1 MRVSRPSSRD
11 SAWSHIA
18 WAQALDLGA
27 VALLSDWNGKRF
39 ELYGIGHDYR
49 GMQDVAERSAFLVDR
64 RPSSAGHGGTRR
76 ASCPTSTSCS
86 RPPLAL
92 VTLLYAAAAF
102 VTWPAVGSFTPII
115 ANDGGGGG
123 EPPAGDHLQSV
134 YRFWLVGHQLEQ
146 GEAPGGI
153 PTASS
158 RSSSR
163 RPCSAGGPSAC
174 LLAVERRIRPRRR
187 MEHPSVRGH
196 RRRRPPDVRL
206 AAGPHPLPG
215 PAALGGLA
223 FALAPYRLEQSA
235 GHLLGWAA
243 LFLPLA
249 LLAIER
255 ARVTPGRRVHAW
267 SALAAAATIS
277 IPLSGQLHLALGAVP
292 FIVAYAAV
300 RFGLL
305 SFVWT
310 LGGAA
315 VAVGIGLAVRYTL
328 IAGSAEEAGRSFG
341 GATALLGGAGRF
353 PQSLART
360 AERGVRLPR
369 LAAVRAGR
377 CRTHRPRQDAKKP
390 RRPPGACPDRAAP
403 LRPGRHAAGY
413 EALWRNLPPLHF
425 TRVPE
430 RLLPLA
436 NLALAAL
443 AAFACAA
450 IAARVGRR
458 AAPVLAALAVFLALD
473 LAVLPFSAAAADPD
487 NGAYEAL
494 RRPHLA
500 ASSSCRSSARGST
513 TRASTTTSGFRSRAS
528 IPPATRRSPPRRRRR
543 STSTTTPLV
552 RRLASR
558 RCSRPRG
565 ARDRSVALSPRPLR
579 PGPPSRRLVCGRGL
593 EKPGRRRRT
602 AQ

>member
-1 MRVSRPSSRD
+1 
-11 SAWSHIA
+11 
-18 WAQALDLGA
+18 
-27 VALLSDWNGKRF
+27 
-39 ELYGIGHDYR
+39 
-49 GMQDVAERSAFLVDR
+49 MQDVAERSAFLVDR
-64 RPSSAGHGGTRR
+64 RTSSAGHGGTRR

-102 VTWPAVGSFTPII
+102 VATWPAVGSLPSEFI

-146 GEAPGGI
+146 GERLEDPYSFQPIVEPQTVLGGWPFGLPFWPLNAAFGPVVAWNILLFGAIVGAGLLTYGWLRALTLSQAPR
-153 PTASS
+153 PSAAWPSP
-158 RSSSR
+158 SR
-163 RPCSAGGPSAC
+163 RTGWSRAPAICWGGLRCSYRWPCSPS
-174 LLAVERRIRPRRR
+174 
-187 MEHPSVRGH
+187 S
-196 RRRRPPDVRL
+196 
-206 AAGPHPLPG
+206 
-215 PAALGGLA
+215 
-223 FALAPYRLEQSA
+223 
-235 GHLLGWAA
+235 
-243 LFLPLA
+243 
-249 LLAIER
+249 

-267 SALAAAATIS
+267 GALAAAATIS

-328 IAGSAEEAGRSFG
+328 IAGSAEEAGRSS
-341 GATALLGGAGRF
+341 GGAGATRRSRSISSIAGTNRGAGF
-353 PQSLART
+353 VYLGWLLFGLAVAGLIVLART
-360 AERGVRLPR
+360 RRSLAVLLGLALIVPLLFALGATLPDTR
-369 LAAVRAGR
+369 RSGG
-377 CRTHRPRQDAKKP
+377 TSPRSIS
-390 RRPPGACPDRAAP
+390 
-403 LRPGRHAAGY
+403 
-413 EALWRNLPPLHF
+413 
-425 TRVPE
+425 RVPE

-494 RRPHLA
+494 RRPHPA

-528 IPPATRRSPPRRRRR
+528 IPPATRQSPPRRRRR
-543 STSTTTPLV
+543 STSTTPLV

-579 PGPPSRRLVCGRGL
+579 PGPPSRRLVCVGGAW
-593 EKPGRRRRT
+593 KPGSSRRRRT